1 MNAEISTP
9 TTETPTPS
17 GSNTCGVI
25 GMILSIIGVC
35 LCGLWLFTIPG
46 LIISLIGLRKEPKT
60 AAITGSVLGGLGILE
75 FLILGPLLLG
85 LLLPALGTARARA
98 SDIATTKQIE
108 FIQYAAEEY
117 KTEKGT
123 YPTSFAVLEEDSY
136 IGPDQTK
143 DAWDTELK
151 FEGGGDTRPII
162 TSAGRDKEFGTDDDL
177 PKADTEN

>member
-1 MNAEISTP
+1 MHAEIATSNP
-9 TTETPTPS
+9 ETET
-17 GSNTCGVI
+17 NKAGVF
-25 GMILSIIGVC
+25 GLVLSIIGVC
-35 LCGLWLFTIPG
+35 LCGFWLLTIPG
-46 LIISLIGLRKEPKT
+46 LILSLIGLRKEPRT

-85 LLLPALGTARARA
+85 AFLPAVARAREYA
-98 SDIATTKQIE
+98 AIGATTEQIK

-123 YPTSFAVLEEDSY
+123 YPTSFAALEKDSF
-136 IGPDQTK
+136 IGPDRTK
-143 DAWDTELK
+143 DKWDTEFK

-177 PKADTEN
+177 PKADSEN

>member
-60 AAITGSVLGGLGILE
+60 AAITGSVLGGIGILE
-75 FLILGPLLLG
+75 FLILGPLFLAIF
-85 LLLPALGTARARA
+85 LPAVARAQGAARITKTNSNIRFVHTA
-98 SDIATTKQIE
+98 SDMYHADHS
-108 FIQYAAEEY
+108 QY
-117 KTEKGT
+117 
-123 YPTSFAVLEEDSY
+123 PNSFDDLQDGYY
-136 IGPDQTK
+136 IDRQSTK
-143 DAWDTELK
+143 DAWDNPLK
-151 FEGGGDTRPII
+151 FEGGGKSSPVI
-162 TSAGRDKEFGTDDDL
+162 TSAGRDGEFGTDDDL
-177 PKADTEN
+177 TPSDE